1 MRILLYSR
9 RKRLHNFFATFF
21 AQGFTIQYKLMIYS
35 KLHHFKGSQ
44 KVHKGSQESVNPLCE
59 PYNKY
64 NILYINK
71 LWATHDQSCEVYV
84 NPLKYAT
91 RWYSERLAYF
101 VNPYNNLTPT
111 LSEGEGDK
119 PACVSC
125 YFPSFHF
132 SIFKYYLGLTNW
144 KNSWKLIIDLRKWL
158 SMRGLFK
165 AFSLY
170 LSKDLCKQ
178 ASNGFSQI

>member
-1 MRILLYSR
+1 
-9 RKRLHNFFATFF
+9 
-21 AQGFTIQYKLMIYS
+21 MIYS

-59 PYNKY
+59 PYNNY

-71 LWATHDQSCEVYV
+71 LWATHDQSCEAYV

-101 VNPYNNLTPT
+101 VNPCNNLTPT

-125 YFPSFHF
+125 LNNYEEEPRKHLYARFTLNDKWKMINDKAVNSSCSFSFYVLPYDKSTGEVGRGFFKASFH
-132 SIFKYYLGLTNW
+132 
-144 KNSWKLIIDLRKWL
+144 
-158 SMRGLFK
+158 
-165 AFSLY
+165 
-170 LSKDLCKQ
+170 
-178 ASNGFSQI
+178 

>member
-1 MRILLYSR
+1 
-9 RKRLHNFFATFF
+9 
-21 AQGFTIQYKLMIYS
+21 MIYS

-71 LWATHDQSCEVYV
+71 LWATHDQSCEAYV

-101 VNPYNNLTPT
+101 VNPLCEPYNKHKVLYINKLHIINDNLCEAYVNP
-111 LSEGEGDK
+111 
-119 PACVSC
+119 
-125 YFPSFHF
+125 
-132 SIFKYYLGLTNW
+132 
-144 KNSWKLIIDLRKWL
+144 
-158 SMRGLFK
+158 
-165 AFSLY
+165 
-170 LSKDLCKQ
+170 
-178 ASNGFSQI
+178 

>member
-1 MRILLYSR
+1 
-9 RKRLHNFFATFF
+9 
-21 AQGFTIQYKLMIYS
+21 MIYS

-71 LWATHDQSCEVYV
+71 LWATHDQSCEAYV

-101 VNPYNNLTPT
+101 VNPCNNLTPT

-119 PACVSC
+119 QWSLSH
-125 YFPSFHF
+125 PSPVG
-132 SIFKYYLGLTNW
+132 KG
-144 KNSWKLIIDLRKWL
+144 
-158 SMRGLFK
+158 
-165 AFSLY
+165 
-170 LSKDLCKQ
+170 
-178 ASNGFSQI
+178 

>member
-9 RKRLHNFFATFF
+9 RKRLHNFFATLF

-35 KLHHFKGSQ
+35 KLRHFKGSQ

-71 LWATHDQSCEVYV
+71 LWATHDQSCEAYV

-125 YFPSFHF
+125 LNNYEEEPRKHLQRFSFLRNGCVSKLLKFENKF
-132 SIFKYYLGLTNW
+132 SITSSSHPSLT
-144 KNSWKLIIDLRKWL
+144 
-158 SMRGLFK
+158 
-165 AFSLY
+165 AETFSEINHDTSCL
-170 LSKDLCKQ
+170 
-178 ASNGFSQI
+178 